1 MNNEALKVL
10 NEVEEILGE
19 LMPVKKI
26 QDLSV
31 MKVIELLVSQNKAL
45 KEKLECLQKTS

>member
-1 MNNEALKVL
+1 MNNDALKVL

-31 MKVIELLVSQNKAL
+31 IKVIELLVSQNKTL